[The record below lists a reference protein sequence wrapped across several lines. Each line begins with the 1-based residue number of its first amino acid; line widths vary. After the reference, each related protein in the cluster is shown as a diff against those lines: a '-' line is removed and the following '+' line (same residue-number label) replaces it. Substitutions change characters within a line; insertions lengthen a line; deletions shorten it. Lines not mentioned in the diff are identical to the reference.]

1 VRGRLPSLSSQR
13 LCALMPDSVSCQRV
27 VIASPV
33 AVPAD
38 RPPHRQPTCQGG
50 DRHSAATGPPP
61 NCHSRGAQPPP
72 KCYRSATGSPPL
84 AGFFCARTATLTW
97 PYDAILER
105 YRPICPETKP
115 SSQHPGMAHTPQK
128 VPPNRYSSPAPKRPR
143 SAAAVQVR
151 CSPGTALVQ
160 PQCSRDTACGAFS
173 GVAVIPAISFSLV
186 QSAFTPLHGDLS
198 LSAHTALLA
207 QSQAP

>member
-1 VRGRLPSLSSQR
+1 MARM
-13 LCALMPDSVSCQRV
+13 CALMPDSVSCQRV

-84 AGFFCARTATLTW
+84 TGFFCARTATLAW

-105 YRPICPETKP
+105 YRPICPEPEP
-115 SSQHPGMAHTPQK
+115 SSQHPGMAYTPQK
-128 VPPNRYSSPAPKRPR
+128 AATEPLTLLQSGAKVAKKCSRVASAVQPQVQPWCSR
-143 SAAAVQVR
+143 SAAAIQ
-151 CSPGTALVQ
+151 
-160 PQCSRDTACGAFS
+160 
-173 GVAVIPAISFSLV
+173 
-186 QSAFTPLHGDLS
+186 
-198 LSAHTALLA
+198 LA
-207 QSQAP
+207 GPFLG